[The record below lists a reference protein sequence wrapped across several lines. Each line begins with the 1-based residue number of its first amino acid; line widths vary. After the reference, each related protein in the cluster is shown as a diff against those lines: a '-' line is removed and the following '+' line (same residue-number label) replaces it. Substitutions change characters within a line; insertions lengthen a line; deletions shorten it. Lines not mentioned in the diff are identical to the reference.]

1 MHTTINRRN
10 ILRLLSFGAGAALAP
25 KRETYGANVFNIR
38 DFGATGDPAQKCTT
52 ILQQAL
58 DKCHTSGGG
67 MLTLPAGTYTTGTIY
82 LRNRVNLHLEA
93 GAVLKASGQQSD
105 YPKLYKKRYG
115 NDRAVIAAHNCTD
128 ITISGEGV
136 IDGNAPAFM
145 DFTTEHDSKGYDPRR
160 VRQGFDYRA
169 KFPDGPGKPLRGE
182 GNMEIRYKCLFL
194 LSECQNVRFENFT
207 LRDSARRAVRFHR
220 CDGVTVQGMR
230 IRNHQSVPNSDGI
243 HCTMSRNVNIAD
255 CDFICGDDAI
265 TLTGMDGM
273 PGDWTEDITV
283 TNCVLQS
290 RSSAIRVGYESGG
303 VRRCTFRNITI
314 QNSNRG
320 IGVYSR
326 KEGGVRDV
334 EFSDITIETR
344 LHSGWWGTGE
354 PIHIS
359 AVPKNKRLAPG
370 VIENVR
376 FQNIQAVGET
386 GIIIYGSD
394 FQRIRNV
401 TFEDMHLRMRN
412 SPLQKSFGGNFDLQQ
427 HTQRNLCVFQH
438 DIPGLYAR
446 GFDGLTLRN
455 FTLEWG
461 NSMPQF
467 CSHGLEIEEFW
478 NFTVDGFHGRQAH
491 VGDSRA
497 AIVLRS
503 GREVSIRNSR
513 AAQGAGTFVKLDN
526 VVDAGE
532 FANNDLRQAKRAGD
546 VEQFA
551 MSENRMP

>member
-1 MHTTINRRN
+1 
-10 ILRLLSFGAGAALAP
+10 
-25 KRETYGANVFNIR
+25 
-38 DFGATGDPAQKCTT
+38 
-52 ILQQAL
+52 
-58 DKCHTSGGG
+58 
-67 MLTLPAGTYTTGTIY
+67 
-82 LRNRVNLHLEA
+82 
-93 GAVLKASGQQSD
+93 
-105 YPKLYKKRYG
+105 
-115 NDRAVIAAHNCTD
+115 
-128 ITISGEGV
+128 
-136 IDGNAPAFM
+136 
-145 DFTTEHDSKGYDPRR
+145 
-160 VRQGFDYRA
+160 
-169 KFPDGPGKPLRGE
+169 
-182 GNMEIRYKCLFL
+182 
-194 LSECQNVRFENFT
+194 
-207 LRDSARRAVRFHR
+207 
-220 CDGVTVQGMR
+220 
-230 IRNHQSVPNSDGI
+230 
-243 HCTMSRNVNIAD
+243 
-255 CDFICGDDAI
+255 
-265 TLTGMDGM
+265 M